1 MMAPS
6 NPAVLAHIDAFMH
19 DMETFAA
26 GSYLSEQEREHW
38 TAPFDVASLPE
49 LRTLL
54 EGICTDIGQ
63 ATSDEDVRIAIRSF
77 EARLDE
83 FNTRFASAV
92 VEPEEQAEITNIIQV
107 AYRARRA
114 EFAEDD

>member
-1 MMAPS
+1 MTPS

-19 DMETFAA
+19 DMEIFATGA
-26 GSYLSEQEREHW
+26 YLSEQEQEFW

-54 EGICTDIGQ
+54 EQVCAEIGL
-63 ATSDEDVRIAIRSF
+63 ATCDEDVRIAIRNF
-77 EARLDE
+77 EVRLDE

-92 VEPEEQAEITNIIQV
+92 VEPEEQAEITNIVQV

-114 EFAEDD
+114 EFAEGD